1 MSNDPFTNE
10 GQRAF
15 PDNPYAAP
23 TGVSGGSFST
33 GSPKEVAKRKVIIPS
48 IVLLTL
54 APFAALFLL
63 GDAAFRI
70 LAFVSTDINNPWI
83 DANNEAERVG
93 ALVGNGIG
101 LVVDVIGVFAQ
112 CFVAYGALEMFRLK
126 KRGPAWIACV
136 ISCIPCLTGCCILG
150 IPFGIWGLVALKDPV
165 VRNAFDS

>member
-1 MSNDPFTNE
+1 MSYDKFNNE
-10 GQRAF
+10 GQRAY

-23 TGVSGGSFST
+23 TGISDGPVST
-33 GSPKEVAKRKVIIPS
+33 ESPKEVARRKIVIPS

-54 APFAALFLL
+54 APFAAIFLI

-70 LAFVSTDINNPWI
+70 LAFVSTDFNNPWV
-83 DANNEAERVG
+83 DPNNEAERVG

-101 LVVDVIGVFAQ
+101 LLVDVIGFFAQ
-112 CFVAYGALEMFRLK
+112 CFVAYGALEMFRLR

-136 ISCIPCLTGCCILG
+136 ISCIPCLTSCCILG